1 MPLEIREQALTGWAW
16 PTAAS
21 VLEVEGSLRE
31 PVDTD
36 LSDNVATLLKH
47 GHRRIV
53 LDLAR
58 VSDVDAAGVGE
69 LVRAFNLAYA
79 VGGELRIVSASERVK
94 HFLRVTGLLALI
106 T

>member
-1 MPLEIREQALTGWAW
+1 VPQEIQEQALTGFAW

-31 PVDTD
+31 PLDSD
-36 LSDNVATLLKH
+36 LRDNVAVMLKR

-69 LVRAFNLAYA
+69 LVRAFNLVYA
-79 VGGELRIVSASERVK
+79 AGGELRIANASERVN

-106 T
+106 I

>member
-36 LSDNVATLLKH
+36 LSDKVATLLRH

-79 VGGELRIVSASERVK
+79 VGGELRIVNASERVK

>member
-1 MPLEIREQALTGWAW
+1 VLQEIREQALTGYAW
-16 PTAAS
+16 STAAS

-31 PVDTD
+31 PVDID
-36 LSDNVATLLKH
+36 LRDNVATLLKR

-69 LVRAFNLAYA
+69 LVRVFNLTYA
-79 VGGELRIVSASERVK
+79 GGGELRIANASERVT
-94 HFLRVTGLLALI
+94 HLLRITGLLAMM